1 LGCGPLVL
9 QTGPVAEQL
18 RVRQIDGDEGRRLV
32 RIVRRGSGSV
42 VTWRR
47 AQMVLVSA
55 QGMDAA
61 AIAKVAF
68 TNEDRVRDVIRNSA
82 RMTGTPRG
90 EWPYAGR
97 PVPESGSSCGAPHPP
112 GTCSQIQEA
121 APGLLG
127 SGGGLRFHM
136 DFGYLQAPR
145 FLWAGP
151 TITSDRMGC
160 LRRKRP

>member
-1 LGCGPLVL
+1 VL

-121 APGLLG
+121 APGLLRVRG
-127 SGGGLRFHM
+127 RPAFSHGLWLPPGPSLSLGGPDDNQR
-136 DFGYLQAPR
+136 
-145 FLWAGP
+145 
-151 TITSDRMGC
+151 
-160 LRRKRP
+160 